1 MPRVLVAFEA
11 EQAVLGALMA
21 DDEAWDL
28 VADVLRPG
36 MFGGQ
41 GHDRIADAVWSLKG
55 QKKPTDAVTVASALE
70 ANGMLGTAVP
80 HELPYALARST
91 GMTSNARHYALTV
104 RELWALREARK
115 AAAALLEDDSDTP
128 AAQLI
133 DGFAKRLVT
142 IESGKIRKPL
152 RYSEGLQREAE
163 RLEREAVHPEAAPT
177 TLIPTGL
184 GPLDVVIGGY
194 EPGVPQL
201 YAGRP
206 GGGKSALAP
215 TMARLAASR
224 GIPTMLFWWED
235 SERQALIRNLSQQAG
250 IPRALFRHGKML
262 QPEHWGRVQHAII
275 DASGWPLWIDSTK
288 GIKGSEI
295 GRVVRRYAR
304 EYGIKLFLADHL
316 GEVKL
321 DDDLRGTRGDERLGD
336 ALREFRDSTE
346 EVGAACVAFHQLNR
360 EVEKLGGKPRLSW
373 LYGSGQLEQVARVV
387 AFVSNEGRAFNID
400 VVKQNHGPRDVR
412 VELGWD
418 PETASVFEPHA
429 QVPLC

>member
-21 DDEAWDL
+21 DDDAWDL

-41 GHDRIADAVWSLKG
+41 GHDRIADAVWGLKG

-163 RLEREAVHPEAAPT
+163 RLEREATHPDEAPT
-177 TLIPTGL
+177 TLIPTGF
-184 GPLDVVIGGY
+184 GPLDIVIGGY
-194 EPGVPQL
+194 EPGVPQV

-206 GGGKSALAP
+206 GGGKSAFAPALAR
-215 TMARLAASR
+215 MAAAR

-235 SERQALIRNLSQQAG
+235 SERQALMRSLAQQAA
-250 IPRALFRHGKML
+250 IPRAVFRHGKML
-262 QPEHWGRVQHAII
+262 QPEHWSRVSHAIA
-275 DASGWPLWIDSTK
+275 DASSWPLWIDATK
-288 GIKGSEI
+288 GVKGSEV
-295 GRVVRRYAR
+295 GRIVRRYAR
-304 EYGIKLFLADHL
+304 EYGIRLFLADHL

-321 DDDLRGTRGDERLGD
+321 DDGLAGTRNDERLGD

-346 EVGAACVAFHQLNR
+346 EVGACSVMFHQLNR
-360 EVEKLGGKPRLSW
+360 EVEKLGGRPRLSW
-373 LYGSGQLEQVARVV
+373 LQGSGQIEQIARVV
-387 AFVSNEGRAFNID
+387 GFVSHEGRSFNID
-400 VVKQNHGPRDVR
+400 VVKNTHGAPDVR
-412 VELGWD
+412 VELGWA
-418 PETASVFEPHA
+418 PETASVFEPNA
-429 QVPLC
+429 QAGLC